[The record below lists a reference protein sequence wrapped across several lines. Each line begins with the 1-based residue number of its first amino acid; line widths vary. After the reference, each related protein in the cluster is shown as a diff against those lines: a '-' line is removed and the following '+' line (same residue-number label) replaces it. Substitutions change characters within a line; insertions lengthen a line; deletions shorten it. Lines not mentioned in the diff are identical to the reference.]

1 MNFISDFELPPVG
14 WKPLDP
20 DDPST
25 KYPDDEED
33 DIGIPPAGW
42 IPDSL
47 DDRDYLYVPVA
58 KNALKPLVD
67 LRTSPYFGPV
77 FDQGTVGS
85 CTANAIAS
93 AFAMVLKKHKQ
104 DGYDSFIP
112 SRLFIWY
119 NEREMLSSDRVRIN
133 SGARLRDGLKSV
145 AVTGVCSEEEW
156 PYEPCG
162 VYDESTSIFVD
173 GARAATKPPASAYG
187 NALKHKAIQYLR
199 IERDLKLLRACL
211 DEGYPFVFGFRL
223 LGETTEDTEDMIT
236 VPVSEDE
243 FSPIGLAVMAVGYD
257 DSKGHFIVQRSWG
270 ARWRDGGYFMMPYDY
285 LLQENNCNNFWTIR
299 ILT

>member
-1 MNFISDFELPPVG
+1 MILKSLLPPGSPEAVSY
-14 WKPLDP
+14 P
-20 DDPST
+20 DDPSANH
-25 KYPDDEED
+25 PDDDD

-47 DDRDYLYVPVA
+47 DDRDYLHVPFPE
-58 KNALKPLVD
+58 NTLKPLVD
-67 LRTSPYFGPV
+67 LRTSPYFGPI

-119 NEREMLSSDRVRIN
+119 NEREMLSYDRVRIN
-133 SGARLRDGLKSV
+133 SGARLRDVLKTI
-145 AVTGVCSEEEW
+145 AGIGVCSEEDW
-156 PYEPCG
+156 PYEPCD
-162 VYDESTSIFVD
+162 VYDEGTGIFVD
-173 GARAATKPPASAYG
+173 GARAAMKPLAWAYG
-187 NALKHKAIQYLR
+187 KALKHKAIQYMK

-223 LGETTEDTEDMIT
+223 LGQATEDTDMVTI
-236 VPVSEDE
+236 PGSEDE
-243 FSPIGLAVMAVGYD
+243 FWPMGLAVMAVGYD
-257 DSKGHFIVQRSWG
+257 DSKCHFIIQRSWG
-270 ARWRDGGYFMMPYDY
+270 ARWGDGGYFRMPYDY
-285 LLQENNCNNFWTIR
+285 LLQEHDCNKFWTIR